1 MFLLTHLLLSSQ
13 KENIGHF
20 KPKTLSVN
28 RSYRK
33 ENYAMK
39 IEIWS
44 DIVCPFCYI
53 GKRRIENTL
62 KNHPH
67 ADKIEVEWKSFLLN
81 PDMVSDPTKK
91 NIEYLAEIKGWSL
104 DQAKQMTQQVVDMAA
119 EEGLKFNM
127 DQAVVANPKD
137 GHRVIQYAKTQGLGD
152 AMKERFLKAYF
163 TEGKNIADFE
173 TITAL
178 AVEVGL
184 DADKVK
190 EVLESGEY
198 EEKIQYDIYQSRQLG
213 VRGVPFFVLDGKYGI
228 SGAQHPDVFKD
239 TLDKAWSNYAKENSP
254 LEMVNAASG
263 DACDIDGKC

>member
-1 MFLLTHLLLSSQ
+1 MT
-13 KENIGHF
+13 IGSH
-20 KPKTLSVN
+20 
-28 RSYRK
+28 RGAIRK
-33 ENYAMK
+33 NQAMK

-53 GKRRIENTL
+53 GKRRIENAL

-91 NIEYLAEIKGWSL
+91 NVEYLAEIKGWSL
-104 DQAKQMTQQVVDMAA
+104 EQARQITQQVVDMAA
-119 EEGLKFNM
+119 QEGLEYNM

-137 GHRVIQYAKTQGLGD
+137 AHRVIQYAKTIGLGD

-163 TEGKNIADFE
+163 TEGKNIADFD
-173 TITAL
+173 TLTAL

-198 EEKIQYDIYQSRQLG
+198 ADKIQYDIYESQQLG

-239 TLDKAWSNYAKENSP
+239 TLDKVWNNYAKENSP
-254 LEMVNAASG
+254 LEMINSDG
-263 DACDIDGKC
+263 NACDIDGEC